1 MLRTWVCCAILTAFS
16 LVNSIANA
24 GERQQSAVAWQ
35 NNLRAAHTV
44 AVEEGKPLLLVFGA
58 EWCGWCKRLQS
69 TTLAQPELAA
79 YINEHFVPVHIDVD
93 EEQGQRVSEILEV
106 SSLPCTVIVTSKAE
120 LIDKFVGYK
129 EVPGYYEKLSAA
141 VQRHATLT
149 QTQRVSA
156 PQ

>member
-1 MLRTWVCCAILTAFS
+1 MLRSWVCCAMLTGCC
-16 LVNSIANA
+16 LVNSVAHA
-24 GERQQSAVAWQ
+24 ADGQQTAVAWQ
-35 NNLRAAHTV
+35 SNLRAAHTV
-44 AVEEGKPLLLVFGA
+44 AVEDGKPLLLVFGA

-69 TTLAQPELAA
+69 TTLAKPELAE

-93 EEQGQRVSEILEV
+93 DEQGQRVSEILEV

-129 EVPGYYEKLSAA
+129 DVPDYYQKLSAA

-149 QTQRVSA
+149 QTQGTSTSR
-156 PQ
+156 